1 MEEETERQLKIMKEN
16 IQKEKAAMLRGLKKE
31 LQKELQEMKK
41 QLVADMKTK
50 KKARRS
56 QTWEHVLEVRILR
69 EELER
74 QRRDF
79 MEREQW
85 LKESYE
91 SKCASPTSGQNAGP
105 SNERGL
111 VDTAADIIGII
122 ANPQAAVVRGAA
134 GLFNAMK

>member
-1 MEEETERQLKIMKEN
+1 MEEETERQLKIMKEK
-16 IQKEKAAMLRGLKKE
+16 IQKEKAALLRELKKE

-50 KKARRS
+50 KKGRNS
-56 QTWEHVLEVRILR
+56 QTWEHVVEVRILR

-85 LKESYE
+85 LRESYG
-91 SKCASPTSGQNAGP
+91 SKMSGENAGP
-105 SNERGL
+105 SNEREL
-111 VDTAADIIGII
+111 VDTAADILGII
-122 ANPQAAVVRGAA
+122 ANPQAAVARGAA
-134 GLFNAMK
+134 GLLNAIK

>member
-1 MEEETERQLKIMKEN
+1 MEEETELQLKIMKEK
-16 IQKEKAAMLRGLKKE
+16 IQKEKVAMMKELKKE

-50 KKARRS
+50 KKARNS
-56 QTWEHVLEVRILR
+56 QTWEHVVEVRMLR

-85 LKESYE
+85 LRESFE
-91 SKCASPTSGQNAGP
+91 NKTPGQSAGP
-105 SNERGL
+105 SNDNTLINGAIDIINNPYKAVARGAMGL
-111 VDTAADIIGII
+111 V
-122 ANPQAAVVRGAA
+122 NAVIDKR
-134 GLFNAMK
+134 